1 MNQMEQMKEKIIELS
16 KKQDLKITLIQTSNQ
31 QLPRDRTQS
40 VSSSNGSNKQ
50 QQQHACR
57 KFRSPNGLVVLVG
70 RNQRDNE
77 YISFHAARGKDI
89 WFHARGCP
97 GAHVLLQVRR
107 GDSFPPSEEYIQFAA
122 NLAAYYSNARTE
134 RKAVI
139 TSEEPKHI
147 QNPKNPE
154 ITC

>member
-1 MNQMEQMKEKIIELS
+1 MSISSGSS
-16 KKQDLKITLIQTSNQ
+16 KKQQ
-31 QLPRDRTQS
+31 QY
-40 VSSSNGSNKQ
+40 
-50 QQQHACR
+50 ACR
-57 KFRSPNGLVVLVG
+57 TFRSPNGLVVLVG

-97 GAHVLLQVRR
+97 GAHVLLHVRR